1 MPVESIKG
9 FERLGKLLNAMQ
21 KTRSLRKDF
30 RVLNEVKKLIETI
43 LKIKTKP

>member
-1 MPVESIKG
+1 MPVESIKE

-30 RVLNEVKKLIETI
+30 KVLNEVKKLIETI